1 MSPRV
6 EKSEQEWREQ
16 LTPEQYRVLR
26 EQATEPPFTGDY
38 VYTKDEGVYRCAA
51 CGAELF
57 SSDTKFD
64 SGTGWPS
71 FFAPMDHDSV
81 RTQEDNSFFMR
92 RTEVV
97 CNSCGA
103 HLGHLFDDGP
113 NPTGQR
119 YCINSAIL
127 ELAKND
133 ADITAAARDEEEVQ
147 ASTPEGRPTV

>member
-1 MSPRV
+1 
-6 EKSEQEWREQ
+6 
-16 LTPEQYRVLR
+16 
-26 EQATEPPFTGDY
+26 
-38 VYTKDEGVYRCAA
+38 
-51 CGAELF
+51 
-57 SSDTKFD
+57 
-64 SGTGWPS
+64 
-71 FFAPMDHDSV
+71 MDHDSV

-127 ELAKND
+127 ELAKKEQGISSGDNPS
-133 ADITAAARDEEEVQ
+133 EN
-147 ASTPEGRPTV
+147 